1 MTLSRHSS
9 TKIERG
15 LEYDGLSLA
24 NTRNIE
30 SNYNSPA
37 TFIDE
42 EVPYSFWGLVAER
55 IKGQISGTPHDY
67 QELLAARTAAW
78 AFARSMWKNK
88 VGAMTPMRSQ
98 FDFHDLLALTDP
110 NAVACPEA
118 CRAWREAV
126 YWVFQN
132 EYMARN
138 VG

>member
-1 MTLSRHSS
+1 MTRSLRSS

-15 LEYDGLSLA
+15 LEYDALSLA
-24 NTRNIE
+24 NTRSIE
-30 SNYNSPA
+30 GSFDSPG

-42 EVPYSFWGLVAER
+42 EVPYAFWGQVAER
-55 IKGQISGTPHDY
+55 IKGQISGTPHDW

-88 VGAMTPMRSQ
+88 VNVMTPMRSQ
-98 FDFHDLLALTDP
+98 FDFHDLLAMTDP
-110 NAVACPEA
+110 HARACPEA
-118 CRAWREAV
+118 CRAFREAL

-132 EYMARN
+132 EYMARG